1 MNTHRIHRVA
11 KLTGLS
17 KDVIRV
23 WERRFGLLTPIRGA
37 NRYRNYSDE
46 DVRLLRYLKGQVDA
60 GWSIGE
66 LSKLGREELLNRA
79 HADVPKPSFVD
90 NTFSR
95 LVEELLNCLEPFDRV
110 TFEKRLNGA
119 VAVVPFEE
127 ALHGILLPLQE
138 RVGLLWH
145 DGRVNI
151 AIEHYVT
158 KQIQQKLF
166 SALNHLPV
174 ADFGPKIVVA
184 CPPGE
189 EHDIAA
195 LTVAYRCRVRGC
207 RIYYLG
213 ANVPIASL
221 INLCKQVAP
230 DLIVISFPVAPP
242 EATALEL
249 VEALAHD
256 VNRASHLAVGGRGA
270 LARRDL
276 FMQHHITV
284 LEDFAE
290 LDAKLHRLAR
300 QSLTR
305 E

>member
-17 KDVIRV
+17 RDVIRV
-23 WERRFGLLTPIRGA
+23 WERRFALLTPMRGA

-46 DVRLLRYLKGQVDA
+46 DVRLLRYLKARVDA

-79 HADVPKPSFVD
+79 HAAVPKPSFVD

-145 DGRVNI
+145 DGGVDI

-158 KQIQQKLF
+158 KQIQQKIF
-166 SALNHLPV
+166 AALNQLPV
-174 ADFGPKIVVA
+174 ADFGPKVVIA

-195 LTVAYRCRVRGC
+195 VTVAYRCRVRGC
-207 RIYYLG
+207 RIHYLG
-213 ANVPIASL
+213 ANVPIPSL
-221 INLCKQVAP
+221 ATFCRTVKP
-230 DLIVISFPVAPP
+230 DLTIMSVPLVLLED
-242 EATALEL
+242 EATQLVRALVNEVSPVSNLAAGGHGAEAMREL
-249 VEALAHD
+249 LLSSQIE
-256 VNRASHLAVGGRGA
+256 
-270 LARRDL
+270 
-276 FMQHHITV
+276 I
-284 LEDFAE
+284 LEDFSA
-290 LDAKLHRLAR
+290 LDDKLDRLIRKPTAH
-300 QSLTR
+300 
-305 E
+305 